1 MDTWIPL
8 LTGHVWSTTF
18 CGIILI
24 DIYPNRYSLVKTIQ
38 MHQPSSGWACY
49 WNVESVNLTDFF
61 VDFLYLI
68 LPISLQFDA
77 AMTAPLVSSEQISEI
92 SRSQSV
98 PFAGDLRGRRSW
110 FLRCRGRY
118 WAMVQRWGGPPCL
131 VQRCTGDVDL
141 HREVMKKLNLLS
153 RCHWKVV
160 VIVVLEQ
167 NSLNTA
173 DVQVLEF
180 CALIRDWWVGKRKQ
194 KQQIHV

>member
-38 MHQPSSGWACY
+38 MHQPMSLLLKRWIRQLDRFLRRFLISY
-49 WNVESVNLTDFF
+49 LTD
-61 VDFLYLI
+61 LR
-68 LPISLQFDA
+68 LQFDA

-141 HREVMKKLNLLS
+141 HREVMNKLSLLS
-153 RCHWKVV
+153 RCLWKVV

-167 NSLNTA
+167 NSFNTA

-194 KQQIHV
+194 KQLIHV

>member
-68 LPISLQFDA
+68 LPISASNL
-77 AMTAPLVSSEQISEI
+77 TLRWPRHSWAPNKSVRSVDHKVSPLPEI
-92 SRSQSV
+92 
-98 PFAGDLRGRRSW
+98 FAVADRGFSDVGVDIGPW
-110 FLRCRGRY
+110 CNGEEAPHAWYRG
-118 WAMVQRWGGPPCL
+118 
-131 VQRCTGDVDL
+131 
-141 HREVMKKLNLLS
+141 
-153 RCHWKVV
+153 
-160 VIVVLEQ
+160 
-167 NSLNTA
+167 
-173 DVQVLEF
+173 VQVMWI
-180 CALIRDWWVGKRKQ
+180 CIVKWWKN
-194 KQQIHV
+194 